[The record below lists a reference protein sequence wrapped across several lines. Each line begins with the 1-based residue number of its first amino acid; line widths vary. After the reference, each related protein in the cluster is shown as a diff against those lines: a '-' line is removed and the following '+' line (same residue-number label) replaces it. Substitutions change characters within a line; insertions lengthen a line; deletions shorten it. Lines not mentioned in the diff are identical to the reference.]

1 MADTLDDPEAAVAM
15 RIESAD
21 SLRHRFKDASLIT
34 DDNMRGEWAP
44 PGTFIAIH
52 SAAKAKD
59 RMKD

>member
-1 MADTLDDPEAAVAM
+1 M

-59 RMKD
+59 RIKD